1 MKLIPVGIIIILS
14 LGITSCGLRYIDAPS
29 PNEEDRWIKNGFTKQ
44 TIRSALVDCGYD
56 IPKWSVSQQEQ
67 VDTCMLSKAFVFID
81 SPYGQQGA
89 QCKHASYQH
98 LPSCQSLK
106 NQRK

>member
-1 MKLIPVGIIIILS
+1 MKFIFVGTTTVLS
-14 LGITSCGLRYIDAPS
+14 FWITACSLQYIDAPS
-29 PNEEDRWIKNGFTKQ
+29 PNEEDRWIKSGFTKQ
-44 TIRSALVDCGYD
+44 TIRSALIGCGYD
-56 IPKWSVSQQEQ
+56 IPNWSVRQQEQ
-67 VDTCMLSKAFVFID
+67 VDICMLARGFVFID

-89 QCKHASYQH
+89 QCKHAAYQH